1 VPTPA
6 QGNDNRRRVTLV
18 TYLDFLALGLFT
30 AVIGVAWPYIRE
42 TFNQPL
48 DAFGW
53 LLGAGTTGTLI
64 ASSMSGRIVGRFGV
78 GRFLLGSNL
87 LAAAG
92 AVGVALAPGWWVL
105 VAFYLTMGA
114 GTGAIHAGLNNAMT
128 LRFGPRHVSWL
139 HVMFALGATIGPTLL
154 TRYLL
159 AGNSWPGWYLIAA
172 FALVFHALLFAL
184 SARWWPPVPAPETD
198 VTQSGGP
205 DLRETLRQPVV
216 LLSIILFFLYTGI
229 ESTAGQWAFSLFTE
243 GRNIPPGL
251 AGLAISLYW
260 GALTAGRIV
269 LGFAGERWA
278 TPRLV
283 SWCLIF
289 AFLGA
294 GLFTLAR
301 AEPTLSVIALCL
313 IGLALSPLYP
323 QLMANTAARVRPR
336 FAGNAIGFQVSAG
349 SVGVAAL
356 PAGAGVLA
364 DAVGL
369 EVIGP
374 FLLVAIAVKALV
386 YWRLQ
391 SPARGR
397 VR

>member
-1 VPTPA
+1 MLSPVKV
-6 QGNDNRRRVTLV
+6 NDNRWRVTLV

-64 ASSMSGRIVGRFGV
+64 ASSLSGRIVGRFGV

-92 AVGVALAPGWWVL
+92 AVGVALAPRWWLL

-159 AGNSWPGWYLIAA
+159 AGNSWPGWYLTAA
-172 FALVFHALLFAL
+172 VALIFHALLFAL
-184 SARWWPPVPAPETD
+184 SARWWPPVPAPEPD
-198 VTQSGGP
+198 ATQSDGP

-216 LLSIILFFLYTGI
+216 LLSILLFFLYTGI

-243 GRNIPPGL
+243 GRDIPPGL
-251 AGLAISLYW
+251 AGLSISLYW
-260 GALTAGRIV
+260 GTLTAGRIV
-269 LGFAGERWA
+269 LGFADERWG

-283 SWCLIF
+283 SWCLFF

-301 AEPTLSVIALCL
+301 AEPILSVLALGL
-313 IGLALSPLYP
+313 IGLSLSPLYP
-323 QLMANTAARVRPR
+323 LLMARTATRVRPR
-336 FAGNAIGFQVSAG
+336 FANNAIGFQVSAG

-374 FLLVAIAVKALV
+374 FLLVAIAVKALI
-386 YWRLQ
+386 YWRL
-391 SPARGR
+391 
-397 VR
+397 